1 MTFVSFTDVWI
12 QANIRENSI
21 GNIKIGDPVEIT
33 LDMAPGKVFQ
43 GKVFSRGFA
52 IQQPSGGAAG
62 EAVTIKSVLDRFFFM
77 KRDT

>member
-21 GNIKIGDPVEIT
+21 GNIEPGDPVEIAP
-33 LDMAPGKVFQ
+33 DMAPGEVFQ

-52 IQQPSGGAAG
+52 LNSPPV
-62 EAVTIKSVLDRFFFM
+62 ER
-77 KRDT
+77 